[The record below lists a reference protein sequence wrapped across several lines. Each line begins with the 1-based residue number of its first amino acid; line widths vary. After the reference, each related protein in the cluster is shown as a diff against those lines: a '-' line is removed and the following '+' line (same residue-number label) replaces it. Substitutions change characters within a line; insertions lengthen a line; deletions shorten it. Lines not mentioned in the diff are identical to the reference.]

1 MYDVRVGDYFI
12 YLGETIKD
20 GGYTHNKKYKITAVD
35 KFNCYFQD
43 DNGSGVIS
51 HLKHTYTDKEWLFV
65 SNNELRKQKLEE
77 ICSNQEIE

>member
-20 GGYTHNKKYKITAVD
+20 IYTYNKKYKITAVD
-35 KFNCYFQD
+35 KFNGYFED
-43 DNGSGVIS
+43 DEGLGVVF

-65 SNNELRKQKLEE
+65 SNTELRKQKLEK